1 MKIYSFLVAIGLV
14 ATSQLVLAE
23 QQNQPTT
30 AITTS
35 ETTTTVDTDQAAV
48 QPAEDSQAT
57 QMPVATEATTET
69 EPSAQEE
76 NVPEQAGFSRG
87 SVVRSVFTTGI
98 QDREPV
104 DQLSDTQGKTGNL
117 FYFSELRDMS
127 GQTAMHRWEH
137 EGKVVTEVSFDVRGP
152 RWRVWSSKTYSPGWD
167 GEWKVSVVNGA
178 GEVISEEMVTYT
190 APKVETTPA
199 VASESPTD
207 TTATDETSEQPFEP
221 PVNPEMI
228 Q

>member
-1 MKIYSFLVAIGLV
+1 MKIQYFLVTMGLV
-14 ATSQLVLAE
+14 AASQLVLAE

-30 AITTS
+30 AITSS
-35 ETTTTVDTDQAAV
+35 ETTTTADTDQTTA

-57 QMPVATEATTET
+57 QMPVATEVTTGT

-127 GQTAMHRWEH
+127 GQTAVHRWEH

-152 RWRVWSSKTYSPGWD
+152 RWRVWSSKTYSPGLD

-178 GEVISEEMVTYT
+178 GEVISEETVTYT
-190 APKVETTPA
+190 APTVETTP
-199 VASESPTD
+199 VVTSEPSTD
-207 TTATDETSEQPFEP
+207 TTATDEASEQPFEP